1 MTNTPYVPHP
11 IETNDVKLP
20 IELEQLTEQLARNV
34 HETWAQGRVDNGWT
48 YGPVRSDELK
58 QHPCLVEYDNLS
70 EIEKDF
76 DRVTAI
82 GTLKLIFKLGWRLE
96 KAKV

>member
-1 MTNTPYVPHP
+1 MNNNPYIPHP
-11 IETNDVKLP
+11 IETNDIKLP
-20 IELEQLTEQLARNV
+20 IELEQLTEQLSRNV
-34 HETWAQGRVDNGWT
+34 HETWAQGRIDKGWT

-58 QHPCLVEYDNLS
+58 QHPCLVEYDDLS

-82 GTLKLIFKLGWRLE
+82 GTLKLILKLGWRLE